1 MLEGT
6 LVFLTL
12 FSWVEREFLDEKL
25 KWNAQ
30 GYNYWDQIECRSPD
44 PNAKSIVITTPIG
57 NKYVCFKQTN
67 MKPTQ
72 N

>member
-6 LVFLTL
+6 IVFMWL
-12 FSWVEREFLDEKL
+12 FSMAEREFLEEKL
-25 KWNAQ
+25 KWNAK
-30 GYNYWDQIECRSPD
+30 GYNYWDQIECRAPD

-67 MKPTQ
+67 MKPQ
-72 N
+72 R

>member
-6 LVFLTL
+6 LLFMWL
-12 FSWVEREFLDEKL
+12 FSIAEREFLDEKL

-30 GYNYWDQIECRSPD
+30 GYNYWDQIECRAPD

-57 NKYVCFKQTN
+57 NEYVCFKQTN

>member
-12 FSWVEREFLDEKL
+12 FSWVEREFLEEKL

-30 GYNYWDQIECRSPD
+30 GYNYWDQIECRAPD

>member
-25 KWNAQ
+25 KWNAM
-30 GYNYWDQIECRSPD
+30 GYNYWEQIECRAPD
-44 PNAKSIVITTPIG
+44 PNAKSITIEKPIG
-57 NKYVCFKQTN
+57 NHYVCFKQTN
-67 MKPTQ
+67 IKPQ
-72 N
+72 K